1 MDRLLFYHGLENG
14 VKSVMVKRIG
24 ETYQRKLWKKVN
36 FHTSLYVIART
47 FSLLEKY
54 DVYEFIKH
62 LKAVCHCAFEE

>member
-36 FHTSLYVIART
+36 FHTS
-47 FSLLEKY
+47 
-54 DVYEFIKH
+54 
-62 LKAVCHCAFEE
+62 